1 MTVTELDDPVL
12 GDKLKRDAFGDG
24 EPGEYEEL
32 RHPENIDR
40 TLAAAKVLLAKLNSQ
55 MDIIKNRRTV
65 GQEIGQEIDPEW
77 FLKLAN
83 LRDRMTPRVVE
94 FEELAKRYE
103 ARSIR
108 QAIERH
114 RTAAMAA
121 DCEPEPYDLEL
132 WRHAG

>member
-12 GDKLKRDAFGDG
+12 DSKLKRDAFGYP
-24 EPGEYEEL
+24 EPGEYDEL
-32 RHPENIDR
+32 RHPDNVDL
-40 TLAAAKVLLAKLNSQ
+40 TYAAARVLLAKIDSQ
-55 MDIIKNRRTV
+55 VRIAENNKAAGRDVNV
-65 GQEIGQEIDPEW
+65 DW
-77 FLKLAN
+77 FLKLIN
-83 LRDRMTPRVVE
+83 LRDRLTPRVIE

-108 QAIERH
+108 QAIARH